1 MTDDIPDTP
10 LGLPRDFRPA
20 GASKWGAGHEGPSSE
35 GPAPQT
41 SFSPESERVIAAIE
55 EGMRE
60 PTCSQ
65 IDGYGPH
72 KISAQIN
79 GENRMLEGLSFASL
93 DEYLVWLKKMVDEAQ
108 DVTTWRKINDERMGV
123 LTLPGGARLTIYLSP
138 ISRPYPTF
146 SLRKHTAASWKSE
159 EFVKKGALDSNML
172 NFLRAC
178 IVARVNI
185 LFVGQMSSGKTTLL
199 RSLAEGFGDNER
211 IAIIEQVPEIH
222 LDKPLV
228 VQRVYQPTVEG
239 FGLADVLD
247 YALYDGLDRLI
258 VGEVHL
264 DGITKML
271 ETMITTDGS
280 MSTYHAFS
288 TDQAGERMKL
298 GLQIETPGASAET
311 AASFVRQ
318 AVELVVVSEKIGANR
333 RVTQITEID
342 WRASSG
348 ADRLSGS
355 DLFTYNREKGTH
367 QGGGRSPDPQGRIIR
382 KGEKY
387 GVEFPHNW
395 FVDSEELKN
404 FRLG

>member
-1 MTDDIPDTP
+1 MQIAPHLEP
-10 LGLPRDFRPA
+10 PGQLGHQGRLDQAAFVVFGFVPGVGEEDVHTIQACERQHVVNHLDRIV
-20 GASKWGAGHEGPSSE
+20 GADA
-35 GPAPQT
+35 
-41 SFSPESERVIAAIE
+41 
-55 EGMRE
+55 
-60 PTCSQ
+60 
-65 IDGYGPH
+65 
-72 KISAQIN
+72 
-79 GENRMLEGLSFASL
+79 
-93 DEYLVWLKKMVDEAQ
+93 
-108 DVTTWRKINDERMGV
+108 DVGQVV
-123 LTLPGGARLTIYLSP
+123 LTNALEQGANAGFMDL
-138 ISRPYPTF
+138 
-146 SLRKHTAASWKSE
+146 AAQE
-159 EFVKKGALDSNML
+159 
-172 NFLRAC
+172 
-178 IVARVNI
+178 ARVGQHRRY
-185 LFVGQMSSGKTTLL
+185 VGRG
-199 RSLAEGFGDNER
+199 LAHAKADFQHGSPRGGCEHRLKVDS
-211 IAIIEQVPEIH
+211 QW
-222 LDKPLV
+222 LV
-228 VQRVYQPTVEG
+228 RNQKFWPQFFEG